1 MPECEDTVAP
11 LQPLNGTGV
20 IWFGEPWGLWLA
32 GQGEWE
38 FDTRFQNLTGSPNW
52 GELKAGGLHVN
63 VSGGYHVPQGVFL
76 ICGDRAWPGIPLNPV
91 GGPCY
96 LGRLTFFARRMKD
109 FLTPQFHR
117 SRRALHTFDE
127 TRNDRVDLHPA
138 TTNVLASI
146 FMPGAMTALNAKNR

>member
-32 GQGEWE
+32 GQGERE

-63 VSGGYHVPQGVFL
+63 VSGGYQLPPGVFL
-76 ICGDRAWPGIPLNPV
+76 VRGDRAWPGIPLNPV
-91 GGPCY
+91 GEPCY
-96 LGRLTFFARRMKD
+96 LGRLTFLCSA
-109 FLTPQFHR
+109 
-117 SRRALHTFDE
+117 DE
-127 TRNDRVDLHPA
+127 RLLDSTI
-138 TTNVLASI
+138 S
-146 FMPGAMTALNAKNR
+146 